1 MSRFVLQS
9 FLLLCDQIC
18 DFTGQQH
25 FFVVAITQTFLDAA
39 FPNYKFIW
47 WLKKKKTCEN
57 FRLLSF
63 FRYSCS
69 SIASG
74 FDVKKRPESG
84 TRKWLQMEL
93 ACFYTACAHCSLW
106 NNCGNNL
113 LWVLPDKNHQCY
125 FISRGI
131 GYILILVWYSQLNQT
146 GNRLLFGFLFSCLL
160 CVLLNIQST

>member
-1 MSRFVLQS
+1 MIPVHIFDKICQNCHICSIQHENWENIFLFYFKYYKSFSNYHDLFCKV
-9 FLLLCDQIC
+9 FLLVCAQIC

-47 WLKKKKTCEN
+47 WLKKKKRPVKISG
-57 FRLLSF
+57 FYLF

-106 NNCGNNL
+106 NNCGGE
-113 LWVLPDKNHQCY
+113 VL
-125 FISRGI
+125 FVS
-131 GYILILVWYSQLNQT
+131 
-146 GNRLLFGFLFSCLL
+146 
-160 CVLLNIQST
+160 